1 MPDWQGI
8 HLLLSKLESI
18 ALFMIIQPFLLII
31 TNNLTLA
38 SDYHITQVMRN
49 DILVKRLQNIQLP
62 PNRSAFLWGP
72 RQTGKTTLLKQ
83 QFADAFWIDLLDY
96 DLFLRLSQRP
106 ALLGQIL
113 EAQSSKTVVIDEV
126 QKIPHLMDEIHR
138 LIENKRYRF
147 VLSGSSARKFR
158 REHVNLLGGR
168 AWRFELYPFVTA
180 ELKDGFDLD
189 RALVSGLLPSH
200 YLSSDSE
207 MDLKSY
213 VNDYLKEEIQAEA
226 LTRNIP
232 AFSRFLY
239 SAALTNGML
248 LNYSNAA
255 REAGVSAKTIREYYQ
270 ILEDTLIGRQLMP
283 WKKSKKRRLIETSK
297 FYFFDTGL
305 VSALL
310 NYKSLSPGT
319 SEYGRAF
326 EHFIFQECWAYRHY
340 SRLDFPITFWRTAA
354 GSEVD
359 LVLGEAE
366 IALEIKSSDNIKDR
380 PKGIHFFQEE
390 YHCKKRLIISK
401 EPLPRR
407 LNSNITVLPWKIFCE
422 MLWAGQII

>member
-1 MPDWQGI
+1 M
-8 HLLLSKLESI
+8 
-18 ALFMIIQPFLLII
+18 F
-31 TNNLTLA
+31 
-38 SDYHITQVMRN
+38 
-49 DILVKRLQNIQLP
+49 VKRLQNIQLP

-72 RQTGKTTLLKQ
+72 RKTGKTTLLKQ

-96 DLFLRLSQRP
+96 DLFLTLSRHPTRLRQM
-106 ALLGQIL
+106 L
-113 EAQSSKTVVIDEV
+113 EAQVSKTIVIDEV
-126 QKIPHLMDEIHR
+126 QKIPHLMDEIHW
-138 LIENKRYRF
+138 LIENRGFQF

-158 REHVNLLGGR
+158 RGHVNLLGGR
-168 AWRFELYPFVTA
+168 AWRFELYPLVTA
-180 ELKDGFDLD
+180 ELKNDFNLD
-189 RALVSGLLPSH
+189 RALLCGLLPTH
-200 YLSSDSE
+200 YFSPDSE

-226 LTRNIP
+226 LTRNMP

-270 ILEDTLIGRQLMP
+270 ILEDTLVGRQLMP
-283 WKKSKKRRLIETSK
+283 WKKSIKRRLIETAK
-297 FYFFDTGL
+297 FFFFDTGM

-326 EHFIFQECWAYRHY
+326 EHFILQECWAYRHY
-340 SRLDFPITFWRTAA
+340 SRLDFPITFWRSAS

-359 LVLGEAE
+359 LILGEADV
-366 IALEIKSSDNIKDR
+366 ALEIKSSKNVKDR

-390 YHCKKRLIISK
+390 YHCKKRLVVSR
-401 EPLPRR
+401 EPFPRK
-407 LNSNITVLPWKIFCE
+407 LNSKITVLPWKIFCE
-422 MLWAGQII
+422 MLWEGEII